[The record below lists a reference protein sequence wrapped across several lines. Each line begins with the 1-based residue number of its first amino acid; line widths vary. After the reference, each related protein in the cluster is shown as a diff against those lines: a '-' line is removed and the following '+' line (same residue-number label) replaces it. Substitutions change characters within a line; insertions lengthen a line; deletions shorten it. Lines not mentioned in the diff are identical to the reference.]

1 MSESS
6 PEAERINES
15 VTQAGGESSHE
26 ADLAASGADF
36 PDVGDDD
43 VVNESSG
50 AAGGSSHAADVDAGY
65 DDESD
70 SPVLRD
76 GGNQEDGTL

>member
-6 PEAERINES
+6 PEAERLNES
-15 VTQAGGESSHE
+15 VTGTGSSHD
-26 ADLAASGADF
+26 ADLAASGAGL

-43 VVNESSG
+43 VVNEAS
-50 AAGGSSHAADVDAGY
+50 GSSHAADVDAGY
-65 DDESD
+65 DDSSD

-76 GGNQEDGTL
+76 GGDQEDGTL

>member
-6 PEAERINES
+6 PEAQRLNES
-15 VTQAGGESSHE
+15 VSGGGSSHD
-26 ADLAASGADF
+26 ADLAASGADL

-43 VVNESSG
+43 VVNEASG
-50 AAGGSSHAADVDAGY
+50 SAAGSSHAADVDAGY
-65 DDESD
+65 DDSSD

-76 GGNQEDGTL
+76 GGGQEDGTL